1 MDYGVSAKLCE
12 YEKIRLANIREREA
26 LFLELNISEAKED
39 LLPLNQK
46 KKPHQKRKKKVHV
59 APTRSSLRLS
69 SQQHRYVQG
78 KMLSLCSGVSFL
90 NT

>member
-46 KKPHQKRKKKVHV
+46 KKPPQKRKKKVHV